1 MLGTVG
7 GGDLRTATG
16 VIGVKERC
24 RGGGVMVGERF
35 LRGEDEGDRV
45 TLRGGGDDL
54 LAGLRE
60 RR

>member
-1 MLGTVG
+1 
-7 GGDLRTATG
+7 
-16 VIGVKERC
+16 
-24 RGGGVMVGERF
+24 MVGERF